1 MKGYHQEAWD
11 ALDAAET
18 ALRQLEQ
25 DLRIL
30 SSGQPNAAVDCLANV
45 SVKSGE
51 LRNQPINNII
61 TSIML
66 ANGEVVR
73 LNARNDNLQNETL
86 AKISWLYAVALADLC
101 NDEPEAIEN
110 NGLRVAAAVRNSADP
125 LLR

>member
-1 MKGYHQEAWD
+1 MRGCHQGAWD

-18 ALRQLEQ
+18 VLRQFEH
-25 DLRIL
+25 DLRML
-30 SSGQPNAAVDCLANV
+30 SSGQPDVAADCLAKV

-73 LNARNDNLQNETL
+73 LNARNDNLRNETL
-86 AKISWLYAVALADLC
+86 TKISWLYAVALADLC
-101 NDEPEAIEN
+101 NDEPEGMEN
-110 NGLRVAAAVRNSADP
+110 CGLPASAALRDVADP
-125 LLR
+125 PH